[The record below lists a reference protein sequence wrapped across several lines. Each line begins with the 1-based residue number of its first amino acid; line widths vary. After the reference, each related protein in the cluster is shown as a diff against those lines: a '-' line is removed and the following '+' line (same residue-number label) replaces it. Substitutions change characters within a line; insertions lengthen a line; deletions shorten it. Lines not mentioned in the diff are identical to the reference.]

1 MNLKESLETINDSRI
16 DRCKKH
22 SLVDILMI
30 VFFGLLCGYKSI
42 ESIHLYAEL
51 SINVLKKYLLLANG
65 IPSADTILR
74 VLARIDTE
82 QLGKIFIE
90 YAKLVFGNKIKE
102 GDVVAFDGKT
112 ECGSE
117 YIPLTENETKH
128 KAIHMVSAWA
138 SRLGVCFG
146 QIKTEEK
153 SNEITAIPELLELLD
168 LKGVIVTVDA
178 MGCQKKIAGKITE
191 KKSDY
196 VFSLKGNQEKIYDDV
211 KAFFTSHELDEKY
224 CERYKIQKYE
234 GELEIGHGRIEKRDG
249 FLCTNIKWLE
259 GKAEWPNL
267 KAVGMVRCQRTE
279 KKTGKESL
287 EMRFFITSL
296 TDAGKACEAMRSHW
310 GVENGLHW
318 ELDVVFGEDLSQ
330 LRKDNSAANMNII
343 RKLVINILKQTDFSE
358 FTKAKSLSISGKQM
372 LCDKREECLEKVC
385 RNI

>member
-51 SINVLKKYLLLANG
+51 SINILKKYLLLANG

-82 QLGKIFIE
+82 QLEKIFIE

-117 YIPLTENETKH
+117 YSPLTENETKH

-196 VFSLKGNQEKIYDDV
+196 VFSLKGNQEKIHDDV

-249 FLCTNIKWLE
+249 FLCTDIKWLE

-287 EMRFFITSL
+287 ETRFFITSL

>member
-90 YAKLVFGNKIKE
+90 YAKLVFGNRIKE

-117 YIPLTENETKH
+117 YSPLTENETKH

-178 MGCQKKIAGKITE
+178 MGYQKKIAEKITE

-196 VFSLKGNQEKIYDDV
+196 V
-211 KAFFTSHELDEKY
+211 
-224 CERYKIQKYE
+224 C
-234 GELEIGHGRIEKRDG
+234 
-249 FLCTNIKWLE
+249 W
-259 GKAEWPNL
+259 
-267 KAVGMVRCQRTE
+267 
-279 KKTGKESL
+279 
-287 EMRFFITSL
+287 
-296 TDAGKACEAMRSHW
+296 
-310 GVENGLHW
+310 
-318 ELDVVFGEDLSQ
+318 
-330 LRKDNSAANMNII
+330 
-343 RKLVINILKQTDFSE
+343 
-358 FTKAKSLSISGKQM
+358 
-372 LCDKREECLEKVC
+372 
-385 RNI
+385 

>member
-1 MNLKESLETINDSRI
+1 M
-16 DRCKKH
+16 
-22 SLVDILMI
+22 
-30 VFFGLLCGYKSI
+30 
-42 ESIHLYAEL
+42 
-51 SINVLKKYLLLANG
+51 LLANG

-117 YIPLTENETKH
+117 YSPLTENETKH

-196 VFSLKGNQEKIYDDV
+196 VFSLKGNQEKIHDDV
-211 KAFFTSHELDEKY
+211 KDFFTSHELDEKY

-249 FLCTNIKWLE
+249 FFYVQIL
-259 GKAEWPNL
+259 
-267 KAVGMVRCQRTE
+267 
-279 KKTGKESL
+279 
-287 EMRFFITSL
+287 
-296 TDAGKACEAMRSHW
+296 
-310 GVENGLHW
+310 NG
-318 ELDVVFGEDLSQ
+318 S
-330 LRKDNSAANMNII
+330 
-343 RKLVINILKQTDFSE
+343 
-358 FTKAKSLSISGKQM
+358 KAKLNGRI
-372 LCDKREECLEKVC
+372 
-385 RNI
+385 

>member
-117 YIPLTENETKH
+117 YSPLTENETKH

-196 VFSLKGNQEKIYDDV
+196 VFSLKGNQEKIHDDV
-211 KAFFTSHELDEKY
+211 KAFFTSHKLDEKY
-224 CERYKIQKYE
+224 CERYKIQIYE

-279 KKTGKESL
+279 KKTGKN
-287 EMRFFITSL
+287 R
-296 TDAGKACEAMRSHW
+296 
-310 GVENGLHW
+310 
-318 ELDVVFGEDLSQ
+318 
-330 LRKDNSAANMNII
+330 
-343 RKLVINILKQTDFSE
+343 
-358 FTKAKSLSISGKQM
+358 
-372 LCDKREECLEKVC
+372 
-385 RNI
+385 

>member
-117 YIPLTENETKH
+117 YSPLTENETKH

-196 VFSLKGNQEKIYDDV
+196 VFSLKGNQEKIHDDV

-279 KKTGKESL
+279 KN
-287 EMRFFITSL
+287 R
-296 TDAGKACEAMRSHW
+296 
-310 GVENGLHW
+310 
-318 ELDVVFGEDLSQ
+318 
-330 LRKDNSAANMNII
+330 
-343 RKLVINILKQTDFSE
+343 
-358 FTKAKSLSISGKQM
+358 
-372 LCDKREECLEKVC
+372 
-385 RNI
+385 